1 VLIGLLIIG
10 LFSGLMAGMFGLGGG
25 VILVPAMV
33 ILLGFTQIAAN
44 GTSLVVLTLPVGIFG
59 CLEYYRKGKLRLRPA
74 LAVGAALAVGSW
86 FGAGIA
92 LGLSPQL
99 LSGLYGAFLVYNGW
113 RYMAP
118 VEWWQERRGQP
129 KPPDPEDTAIDP
141 DATRTVLISAAI
153 GFVAGIF
160 AGLFGIGGGV
170 IIITG
175 LTLILGFDHKL
186 ATGTSLG
193 ALLLPVTA
201 PSAYRYWLDGHVDF
215 SVVIPLALTVTVGAM
230 LGARVT
236 LGLPA
241 KTVRRA
247 FGVFLLLVSV
257 RFLLAALGG
266 TA

>member
-1 VLIGLLIIG
+1 MLIGLLIIG
-10 LFSGLMAGMFGLGGG
+10 VFSGLMAGMFGLGGG

-44 GTSLVVLTLPVGIFG
+44 GTSLFVLTLPVGIFG

-74 LAVGAALAVGSW
+74 LAVGAALAAGSW

-113 RYMAP
+113 RYLAP
-118 VEWWQERRGQP
+118 IEWWRERQGM
-129 KPPDPEDTAIDP
+129 PPRVEAEDTDIDP
-141 DATRTVLISAAI
+141 DATRTILLSAAI

-201 PSAYRYWLDGHVDF
+201 PSAYRYWLEGHVDF
-215 SVVIPLALTVTVGAM
+215 SVVIPLALTVAVGA
-230 LGARVT
+230 LFGARVT

-247 FGVFLLLVSV
+247 FGLFLLLVSV

-266 TA
+266 